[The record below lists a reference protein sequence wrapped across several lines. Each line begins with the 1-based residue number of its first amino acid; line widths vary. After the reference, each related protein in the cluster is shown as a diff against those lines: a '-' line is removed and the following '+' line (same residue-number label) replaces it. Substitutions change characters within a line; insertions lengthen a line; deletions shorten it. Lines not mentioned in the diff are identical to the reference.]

1 MDPQKK
7 SGEDFARRII
17 EVLKKARGEKLRT
30 KEEEGNETKENGL
43 ARVLHPARGE
53 NEKKT
58 NEKGDKGEHM
68 KPNPQN
74 EILVKQINRLSDKK
88 PREKIK
94 RQKR

>member
-58 NEKGDKGEHM
+58 NEKGDKGKHM

-74 EILVKQINRLSDKK
+74 EILVKQINGLSDKK